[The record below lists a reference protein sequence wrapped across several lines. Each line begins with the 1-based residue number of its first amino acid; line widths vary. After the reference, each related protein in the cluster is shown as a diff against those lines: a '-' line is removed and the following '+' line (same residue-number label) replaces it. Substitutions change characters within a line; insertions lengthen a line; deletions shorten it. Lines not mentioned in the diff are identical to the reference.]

1 MNPTLIQIS
10 KRKRNIFIIVLLF
23 SLAANFFVL
32 GAGISFFM
40 QSQPTGDAEKIKS
53 VERLEKRFLKRINED
68 DRQAVREVFKQNRQQ
83 STVLF
88 KTYFK
93 ERVEVIAYI
102 QGDAIDKTELQIM
115 SDNLLSQERALSLHL
130 NTVLQQLI
138 QVSGQETRVQIADM
152 LRLRDGRPRG
162 GRSWLAPK
170 ERLRKHQDNKYE

>member
-40 QSQPTGDAEKIKS
+40 QSQPTGDAEKIKT
-53 VERLEKRFLKRINED
+53 VVRLEKRFLKRINAD
-68 DRQAVREVFKQNRQQ
+68 DRQAVREVFKQNRKQ
-83 STVLF
+83 SAVLF

-93 ERVEVIAYI
+93 EREEVIAYI
-102 QGDAIDKTELQIM
+102 QGDEIDKTELQIM
-115 SDNLLSQERALSLHL
+115 SDNLLRQERALSIHL
-130 NTVLQQLI
+130 NAILQQLI
-138 QVSGQETRVQIADM
+138 QVSGQETRVRIADM
-152 LRLRDGRPRG
+152 LHLRDGRHRG

-170 ERLRKHQDNKYE
+170 ERLRKHQDKK